1 MNLCRDENGNPFLKV
16 GVHDDF
22 ADELFVA
29 KLLTSTAGLVAF
41 MQNPEAAHPED
52 LKVYT
57 EQLAAHRKLLEWYDT
72 PK

>member
-22 ADELFVA
+22 ADEL
-29 KLLTSTAGLVAF
+29 LLTSTADF
-41 MQNPEAAHPED
+41 EHYMQNPEAAHPED

-57 EQLAAHRKLLEWYDT
+57 EQLAAHRKLLEWYT
-72 PK
+72 PQ